1 MQYIDYM
8 LYPEGNCIEVQLLI
22 ISMIRV
28 ANT

>member
-8 LYPEGNCIEVQLLI
+8 LYPEGNCIEVQLLK
-22 ISMIRV
+22 ISTIRE